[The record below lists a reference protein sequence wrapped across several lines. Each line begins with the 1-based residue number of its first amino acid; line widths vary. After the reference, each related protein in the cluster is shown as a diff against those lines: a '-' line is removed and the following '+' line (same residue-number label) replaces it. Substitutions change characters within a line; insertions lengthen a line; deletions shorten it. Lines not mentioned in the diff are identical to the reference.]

1 MPTRAAFAVATRL
14 GQSPRRSAAC
24 EKHDS
29 SLAETL
35 WNCQRLAQLLNLTRE
50 LDDPR
55 PNYQRVSCK
64 GRRRVC
70 NWAVGGLAPTV

>member
-1 MPTRAAFAVATRL
+1 MPMRAAFAVTTRL

-29 SLAETL
+29 SLAETE
-35 WNCQRLAQLLNLTRE
+35 WDCQCLAKLLNLTLE

-55 PNYQRVSCK
+55 SNYQRVSCK
-64 GRRRVC
+64 GRQRVR
-70 NWAVGGLAPTV
+70 NWAIGGLAPTV